1 MSYALHR
8 AQIQRPPAPPTLA
21 LVITSAAALTDPTP
35 PSPPPNRA
43 HVRDQQLLVLV
54 ELDPLHRGVLDPE
67 QPSPYPAVAHAVP
80 HPLLTAVRQPGNV
93 DGERRVAPTTRS
105 THPRMRQESL

>member
-1 MSYALHR
+1 LRFVPVSYALHR
-8 AQIQRPPAPPTLA
+8 AQIQRPQAPPTLA

-67 QPSPYPAVAHAVP
+67 QPSRTL
-80 HPLLTAVRQPGNV
+80 PLRTPF
-93 DGERRVAPTTRS
+93 PTLS
-105 THPRMRQESL
+105 

>member
-1 MSYALHR
+1 VPVSYALHR

-35 PSPPPNRA
+35 PSPLPNRA

-67 QPSPYPAVAHAVP
+67 QPSRTL
-80 HPLLTAVRQPGNV
+80 PLRTPF
-93 DGERRVAPTTRS
+93 PTLS
-105 THPRMRQESL
+105 

>member
-1 MSYALHR
+1 LRFVPVSYALHR
-8 AQIQRPPAPPTLA
+8 AQIQRPLAPPTLA

-67 QPSPYPAVAHAVP
+67 QPARTL
-80 HPLLTAVRQPGNV
+80 PLRTPF
-93 DGERRVAPTTRS
+93 PTLS
-105 THPRMRQESL
+105 